1 MGVDRL
7 SGRITHVTDGP
18 LRILVLGASLR
29 PGSYNVALAALAA
42 GLLREAGVA
51 VDATEFRDFQVPGY
65 DADAEGGQG
74 IPAGAAR
81 FAERLADADAF
92 VIASPEYNASMP
104 GTLKNLVDWTSRLKP
119 QPFWGHHGLL
129 LSASPR
135 LTGGNRGLWALRV
148 PLEHLGARMFP
159 EMVSVA
165 QADEA
170 FTSDGALADE
180 KQARRLRK
188 TIESFVD
195 FVQRATR

>member
-1 MGVDRL
+1 M
-7 SGRITHVTDGP
+7 SGPDPV
-18 LRILVLGASLR
+18 LRVLVLGASLR
-29 PGSYNVALAALAA
+29 PGSYNVTLAALAA
-42 GLLREAGVA
+42 DLLRESGVA
-51 VDATEFRDFQVPGY
+51 VDLAEFRDFQVPGY
-65 DADAEGGQG
+65 DADAEGEQG
-74 IPAGAAR
+74 VPAGAAR

-104 GTLKNLVDWTSRLKP
+104 GTLKNLIDWTSRLKP
-119 QPFWGHHGLL
+119 HPFWGHHGLL

-170 FTSDGALADE
+170 FTHDGLLRDD
-180 KQARRLRK
+180 KQARKLRK

-195 FVQRATR
+195 FARRATR